1 MPALIQREL
10 VNPSTARL
18 GQPDRANFHCR
29 PGANPEGLRP
39 VFVTNEQTLMKVM
52 LSLQSR

>member
-29 PGANPEGLRP
+29 PKAYPEGLRP